1 MNRTRVHWIIGDSL
15 PEHVALLEAVPG
27 VGNVGKLVVDAL
39 VRKHPSTLV
48 ARLIHPDMPPHS
60 TLDGDGLL
68 VPPSM
73 LVHRVMLP
81 DGRNVVTVGGDL
93 QPMTAGGQHE
103 VADAILGLAAAAS
116 TPQLLVLA
124 GLAAD
129 VEDKAVH
136 VICADAE
143 VRGNLEANDIPV
155 SRDQPEA
162 GMIGVAG
169 LLVALSPIHDV
180 PTVALVAETVGASAD
195 VRAADRLAKWMEQ
208 ALGLPLEIDL
218 DTTEET
224 ARKLLAS
231 IEVSGSIEEHLGM
244 PGEADDFYV

>member
-1 MNRTRVHWIIGDSL
+1 MNRTRTQWMIGDSL
-15 PEHVALLEAVPG
+15 PEHAALLEAVPG

-60 TLDGDGLL
+60 TLDDDGLL

-73 LVHRVMLP
+73 LIHRVMLP
-81 DGRNVVTVGGDL
+81 DGRYVLTVGGDL

-103 VADAILGLAAAAS
+103 VADAILGLASAAS

-129 VEDKAVH
+129 VEDKEVH
-136 VICADAE
+136 VICADSK
-143 VRGNLEANDIPV
+143 VRSNLEANDIPV
-155 SRDQPEA
+155 TRDQPEA

-169 LLVALSPIHDV
+169 LLVSLSPLHDV
-180 PTVALVAETVGASAD
+180 PTVALVADTVGASAD
-195 VRAADRLAKWMEQ
+195 VRAADRLAKWIEE
-208 ALGLPLEIDL
+208 ALGLPLSLDL

-231 IEVSGSIEEHLGM
+231 IEVSGSIEDHLGIAA
-244 PGEADDFYV
+244 ESDDFYV

>member
-1 MNRTRVHWIIGDSL
+1 MNRTRIHWMIGDSL

-60 TLDGDGLL
+60 TLDEDGLL

-103 VADAILGLAAAAS
+103 VAEARLTARHEHGANVPTPGAS
-116 TPQLLVLA
+116 RTSSPLLVGSGRSL
-124 GLAAD
+124 
-129 VEDKAVH
+129 
-136 VICADAE
+136 ICS
-143 VRGNLEANDIPV
+143 L
-155 SRDQPEA
+155 
-162 GMIGVAG
+162 
-169 LLVALSPIHDV
+169 
-180 PTVALVAETVGASAD
+180 
-195 VRAADRLAKWMEQ
+195 
-208 ALGLPLEIDL
+208 
-218 DTTEET
+218 
-224 ARKLLAS
+224 
-231 IEVSGSIEEHLGM
+231 
-244 PGEADDFYV
+244 

>member
-1 MNRTRVHWIIGDSL
+1 MNRTRTQWMIGDSL
-15 PEHVALLEAVPG
+15 PEHAALLEAVPG

-60 TLDGDGLL
+60 TLDDDGLL

-73 LVHRVMLP
+73 LIHRVMLP
-81 DGRNVVTVGGDL
+81 DGRYVLTVGGDL

-103 VADAILGLAAAAS
+103 VADAILGLASAAS

-129 VEDKAVH
+129 VEDKEVH
-136 VICADAE
+136 VICADSK
-143 VRGNLEANDIPV
+143 VRSNLEANDIPV
-155 SRDQPEA
+155 TRDQPEA

-169 LLVALSPIHDV
+169 LLVSLSPLHDV
-180 PTVALVAETVGASAD
+180 PTVALVADTVGASAD
-195 VRAADRLAKWMEQ
+195 VRAADRLAKWIEE
-208 ALGLPLEIDL
+208 ALGLPLNLDL

-231 IEVSGSIEEHLGM
+231 IEVSGSIEDHLGIAA
-244 PGEADDFYV
+244 ESDDFYV